1 MKQGV
6 IMAIKIES
14 NNGFQATVVN
24 ITSFGDP
31 IDDSPPK
38 TFKPGI
44 LCEGEITL
52 ELVCDPD
59 LEIIKLGNDS
69 IAIHY
74 PGITVPY
81 WGLGIRN
88 TTVFSRK
95 AIVRSVI
102 KYPNYTKRGYKR
114 LINNPKYTYH
124 PPSTTEF
131 EGYIT
136 KAKDGSF
143 NIRVI
148 SEVEK

>member
-1 MKQGV
+1 
-6 IMAIKIES
+6 MAIKIES

-31 IDDSPPK
+31 IDSPPK

-44 LCEGEITL
+44 LFESEITL

-59 LEIIKLGNDS
+59 LEIVKFLPCNDS

-95 AIVRSVI
+95 VIVQSVI

-124 PPSTTEF
+124 PPVTAEF
-131 EGYIT
+131 EGYVSE
-136 KAKDGSF
+136 AKDGSI
-143 NIRVI
+143 NIRVT
-148 SEVEK
+148 SEVEKHEK